1 MTIKTQGGKVITKD
15 GKVSC
20 ECCEGP
26 EPGCC
31 MYSAQALADGLYT
44 ENDLPDAIVITYSSS
59 LQTFGPYTL
68 TRSGSVFS
76 GGPSNEVLVE
86 FAGDLWAVGD
96 GSGGIGSF
104 PCLINDEAA
113 GSGFTVT
120 TEDQFADTYT
130 VSGNP
135 DFNQTVART
144 SLGFWIGEG
153 TGVQESNAT
162 VFYMRCSDLRIGYSE
177 SDWDAWWMTLGASDT
192 IAKKTG
198 DQNTPEGSY
207 PFGDIIGTMTVS

>member
-1 MTIKTQGGKVITKD
+1 
-15 GKVSC
+15 
-20 ECCEGP
+20 
-26 EPGCC
+26 
-31 MYSAQALADGLYT
+31 MYPAQALFDGLYT
-44 ENDLPDAIVITYSSS
+44 VDDLPDTIIDVG
-59 LQTFGPYTL
+59 LTFNKLNPPL
-68 TRSGSVFS
+68 S
-76 GGPSNEVLVE
+76 EL
-86 FAGDLWAVGD
+86 
-96 GSGGIGSF
+96 GGIWYYETLDGGGGVVERIGLLNNF
-104 PCLINDEAA
+104 NGVWAYQGEGETTPCLITE
-113 GSGFTVT
+113 TR
-120 TEDQFADTYT
+120 EDQFADTYT

>member
-1 MTIKTQGGKVITKD
+1 
-15 GKVSC
+15 
-20 ECCEGP
+20 
-26 EPGCC
+26 
-31 MYSAQALADGLYT
+31 MYPAQALADELYAY
-44 ENDLPDAIVITYSSS
+44 EDLPDEIIGGGTTYNKLNPPENSSVGLAYYIANNSQPLGTGDEDVIIITDDNWVRW
-59 LQTFGPYTL
+59 TG
-68 TRSGSVFS
+68 GSI
-76 GGPSNEVLVE
+76 GGP
-86 FAGDLWAVGD
+86 GQ
-96 GSGGIGSF
+96 
-104 PCLINDEAA
+104 CLINSLDGEPE
-113 GSGFTVT
+113 GISERF
-120 TEDQFADTYT
+120 EDQFADTYT

-135 DFNQTVART
+135 NFDQTVART